1 MARYFHELSADE
13 KYELVN
19 NPKYRAEGVGGHSQ
33 MYRPVVHSDAAMRNL
48 VGRTVD
54 THLHAP
60 ATASIAL
67 ANADGVIA
75 DSPKIYAALRG
86 GKVQGHV
93 EDIALFNPS
102 IKVDKRGLLN
112 WRDQQAQGNTGK
124 TRHMFISGQYKGPM
138 ENPGGRGFIPKPG
151 GDVRFTT
158 GEAIY
163 SPQMF
168 DQGITNSEQFADVAY
183 LGNKTG
189 IIEQDCIE
197 NVTTS
202 PSGEVRVTKKQAEG
216 C

>member
-1 MARYFHELSADE
+1 MARFFHELSAEE
-13 KYELVN
+13 KFDLVN
-19 NPKYRAEGVGGHSQ
+19 DPAYRNPEVGGHSKL
-33 MYRPVVHSDAAMRNL
+33 YRPVTHSDAAMRNL

-54 THLHAP
+54 THLHKT
-60 ATASIAL
+60 ATSSIAL
-67 ANADGVIA
+67 ANAAGEIA
-75 DSPKIYAALRG
+75 DSPNIYAALRG

-93 EDIALFNPS
+93 EGIALFNPS
-102 IKVDKRGLLN
+102 IKVDKRGLLS

-124 TRHMFISGQYKGPM
+124 TRHMFISGEYKGPM
-138 ENPGGRGFIPKPG
+138 DNPGGRGFIPKPG

-158 GEAIY
+158 GEAVY

-183 LGNKTG
+183 LGKQTG

-202 PSGEVRVTKKQAEG
+202 PSGEVHVTKKQVEG